1 MMMVMHKNRIRITGC
16 DVILPFLTIL
26 LLVQAVTPD
35 CNFGNMNP
43 PPSSQ
48 QYVNSQYY
56 L

>member
-1 MMMVMHKNRIRITGC
+1 MMKVMHQIRKRISGC

-26 LLVQAVTPD
+26 LLVQAVTPA
-35 CNFGNMNP
+35 CNFGDMNP

-48 QYVNSQYY
+48 QYVDNQYY